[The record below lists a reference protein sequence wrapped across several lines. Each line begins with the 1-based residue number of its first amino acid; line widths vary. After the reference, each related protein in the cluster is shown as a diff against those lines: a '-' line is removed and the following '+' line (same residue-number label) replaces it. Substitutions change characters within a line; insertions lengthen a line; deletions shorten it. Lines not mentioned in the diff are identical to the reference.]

1 MYTHTMQNLPNYTV
15 LNMQYILYR
24 LSDTVHLISMRSVKI
39 LKDCLTII
47 CQCFGSGIHKDPH
60 FLPLRIPRI
69 KKNSTLH
76 CQEENNARFE
86 DRCTLY
92 SNFIFNFDF
101 MDFIC
106 INPLSLFALHFIF
119 DARFLAVVK

>member
-47 CQCFGSGIHKDPH
+47 CQCFGSGIHKDQDIYKFH
-60 FLPLRIPRI
+60 NTFSGR
-69 KKNSTLH
+69 KQCK
-76 CQEENNARFE
+76 
-86 DRCTLY
+86 
-92 SNFIFNFDF
+92 
-101 MDFIC
+101 
-106 INPLSLFALHFIF
+106 
-119 DARFLAVVK
+119 V